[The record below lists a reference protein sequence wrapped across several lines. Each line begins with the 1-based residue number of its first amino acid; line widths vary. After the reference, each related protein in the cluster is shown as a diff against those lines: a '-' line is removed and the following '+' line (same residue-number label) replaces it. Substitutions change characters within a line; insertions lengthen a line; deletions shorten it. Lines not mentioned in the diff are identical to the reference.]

1 MWAIT
6 FIVLAVASQ
15 GALSF
20 NALPMAHRQLA
31 NIMLKTSVSMNE
43 HPERNVLCFP
53 IYSQAIAEANE
64 RYAVSYNECLDVA
77 LNAQNAV
84 ESEVANDRSNV
95 YQQGE
100 DVCSSFKGCSK
111 IESSADYFQCY
122 HNAAGTSLTKSLE
135 IQTLAK
141 NTMQYIQLRH
151 QTIEYDKNYCT
162 NKSTDAYIKESTAL
176 YTQLEQCLAG
186 GASPPSPTTTTDPS
200 ETTTGTLPPP
210 TQAEFH

>member
-20 NALPMAHRQLA
+20 NALPLAHRQLA

-53 IYSQAIAEANE
+53 IYSQGIAEANE
-64 RYAVSYNECLDVA
+64 RYEETYNECLDIA
-77 LNAQNAV
+77 LNAEKTV
-84 ESEVANDRSNV
+84 ESEVAKDRSNV

-100 DVCSSFKGCSK
+100 DICSSFQGCSK

-122 HNAAGTSLTKSLE
+122 HNAAGSSLTNSLE
-135 IQTLAK
+135 MQTLAK
-141 NTMQYIQLRH
+141 STMQYIQLRY

-162 NKSTDAYIKESTAL
+162 NKSTDTYIKESTNL
-176 YTQLEQCLAG
+176 YSQLEQCLAG
-186 GASPPSPTTTTDPS
+186 GAPPPSTTTS
-200 ETTTGTLPPP
+200 ITTFPTPPQP
-210 TQAEFH
+210 ESEFH